1 MDNRTL
7 IDAWSLKNELGNK
20 DLVILDCRSQL
31 LDPEAG
37 EKLYREGHIPGAIHA
52 DMEKDLS
59 SPITDDS
66 GRHPLPDPFDFAV
79 QLRQWGIDDGT
90 QVVVYDDMNGAMA
103 VRAWFLLRWL
113 GHERV
118 AVLDGGLPAWQAV
131 SGELSDNEAQTTP
144 VKGGPVVLHN
154 DWLVDTAKVQANLDN
169 PSFTLIDARAAERF
183 AGEQE
188 PIDPVAGH
196 VPGAL
201 NRPLTDNLNAEG
213 RFKTAKQLKDEWQQ
227 LLGEVEAEDT
237 VMMCGSGV
245 TACHHLLALEI
256 AGLKGAR
263 LYPGSWSEWIRDP
276 ARPVATG
283 S

>member
-7 IDAWSLKNELGNK
+7 IDAWSLKNELGDPN
-20 DLVILDCRSQL
+20 LVILDCRSQL

-118 AVLDGGLPAWQAV
+118 AVLDGGLPAWQAI
-131 SGELSDNEAQTTP
+131 SGELSDNVELPTP

-154 DWLVDTAKVQANLDN
+154 DWLVDTAKVKANLDQ
-169 PSFTLIDARAAERF
+169 PSFTLIDARTAERF

-276 ARPVATG
+276 ERPVATG
-283 S
+283 A